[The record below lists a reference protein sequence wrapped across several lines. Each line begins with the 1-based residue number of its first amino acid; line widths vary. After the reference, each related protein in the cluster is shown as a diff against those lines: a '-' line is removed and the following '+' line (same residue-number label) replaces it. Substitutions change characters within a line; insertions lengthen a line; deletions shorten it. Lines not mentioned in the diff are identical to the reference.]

1 MDATGTAETRSLDHL
16 PGGELVAAGL
26 ADLAEQRQ
34 SVAALLVASYAGRL
48 RLLGLPVPPVAVQ
61 QPELLL
67 FRQLQQELGDG
78 AHARY
83 NALVQRVFSFTQAYR
98 LCAR

>member
-1 MDATGTAETRSLDHL
+1 MDTTGLAETRRLEDL
-16 PGGELVAAGL
+16 PGGELVTAGL
-26 ADLAEQRQ
+26 ADLAEHRQ
-34 SVAALLVASYAGRL
+34 SVAALLVASYASRL
-48 RLLGLPVPPVAVQ
+48 RLVGLPVPPIAVQ

-78 AHARY
+78 AHTRY
-83 NALVQRVFSFTQAYR
+83 NALIQRVFSFTQAYR